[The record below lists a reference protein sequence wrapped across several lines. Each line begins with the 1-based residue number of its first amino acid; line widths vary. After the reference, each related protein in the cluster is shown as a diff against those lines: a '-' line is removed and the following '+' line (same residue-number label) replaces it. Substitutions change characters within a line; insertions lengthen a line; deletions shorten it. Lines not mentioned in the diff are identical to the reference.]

1 MCVLTHMLA
10 FPSANIIHLNS
21 SLWEVVPFGEVIPQQ
36 YLMHTCVPGA
46 GGGSRAQSRRVQP
59 GTKELIFWND
69 LKRCSPAVRTSQFR
83 NLWSAVLT
91 SLRLLG

>member
-46 GGGSRAQSRRVQP
+46 GEAPGHRAE
-59 GTKELIFWND
+59 GF
-69 LKRCSPAVRTSQFR
+69 
-83 NLWSAVLT
+83 
-91 SLRLLG
+91 SLAPKSLFFGMI